1 MDRDILCKVKEK
13 AGVALLSNKI
23 DLKPRLFVRDKESHY
38 ILIKGMLHQ
47 EDLILINVYTPNIE
61 AGKYVEQI
69 LMDIKGED
77 DRSIVLVGAF
87 NTPLTSV
94 DKSSK
99 QKTNKDTAPLN
110 DITSNG
116 FI

>member
-38 ILIKGMLHQ
+38 ILIKGTLQQ
-47 EDLILINVYTPNIE
+47 EDLILINIYTPNIE
-61 AGKYVEQI
+61 APNYVEQI
-69 LMDIKGED
+69 LTDTKGED
-77 DRSIVLVGAF
+77 DRNTVLVGAF

-94 DKSSK
+94 DRFPDR
-99 QKTNKDTAPLN
+99 QPTGRRRL
-110 DITSNG
+110 
-116 FI
+116 

>member
-38 ILIKGMLHQ
+38 ILIKGTLQQ
-47 EDLILINVYTPNIE
+47 EDLILINIYTPNIE
-61 AGKYVEQI
+61 APNYVEQI
-69 LMDIKGED
+69 LTDTKGED
-77 DRSIVLVGAF
+77 DRNTVLVGAF

-94 DKSSK
+94 DRFPDR
-99 QKTNKDTAPLN
+99 QPTGRHRL
-110 DITSNG
+110 
-116 FI
+116 